1 MTNQLI
7 LWIFCLCI
15 FSVTIF
21 CIYNVKRKN
30 MYLKFLKQYYDLL
43 TSESYPIYYVQ
54 EKSAEIQAVRWL
66 IAYYQGETEFDIYE
80 YIHILMDK
88 KPKSGWDIR
97 YINVILNWSKDKT
110 L

>member
-7 LWIFCLCI
+7 LWIFVFSFI
-15 FSVTIF
+15 FVFTYCVF
-21 CIYNVKRKN
+21 NIYKKRF
-30 MYLKFLKQYYDLL
+30 YLKYLKQYYDLL

-66 IAYYQGETEFDIYE
+66 IAYYQGETEFDISE
-80 YIHILMDK
+80 YIYILMDK

-97 YINVILNWSKDKT
+97 YINVIMNWWKHKH